1 MTYVRLLVAVALLTT
16 AGCVATAESIELTS
30 EEGLTLL
37 KEEGS
42 AIILDVRTP
51 MEFKKLH
58 LEHALNINVMD
69 ADFEAR
75 VAELDHEGVYLL
87 YCKSGARSGNAAEQ
101 MRMMGFGR
109 AYNIGGIDDLQES
122 GYPVVAED

>member
-1 MTYVRLLVAVALLTT
+1 MTYVRLLVAVALLIT
-16 AGCVATAESIELTS
+16 AGCVATAEPIELTP

-42 AIILDVRTP
+42 AVILDVRTP

-58 LEHALNINVMD
+58 LEDSLNINVMD
-69 ADFEAR
+69 ADFEAQ

-101 MRMMGFGR
+101 MRTMGFGR
-109 AYNIGGIDDLQES
+109 AYNIGGIDELQES